1 MSPDAHDAVLPVGRR
16 RVCGRTEHTMD
27 MRILVVDDEPSLRGM
42 LVEFLTQQGYS
53 VDQAAS
59 GETALQMFRQSPYP
73 LVLTDIRMP
82 RGMNG
87 IELLQNIKDID
98 PACQV
103 IIVTSNVSLDTAIA
117 ALRQGAYDYLT
128 RPFEDIELISA
139 VVKRA
144 GEKIRLIRENEIL
157 IQKLESN
164 NVELERVNHLLKQ
177 LAIRDGLTGLYNHR
191 HFQELLNDEV
201 IRSKRHHREFS
212 LIFLDV
218 DLFKQYNDAHGHP
231 QGDQLLK
238 DIGRIIEKC
247 VLPTDI
253 VARYGGEEFVV
264 LLPEAPKD
272 RVQRVAEEIRLQVES
287 FPFAGR
293 EAQPLEKITVSLG
306 IATFPHNGND
316 GPALLHSADTALY
329 QAKQSGRNAIREA
342 R

>member
-1 MSPDAHDAVLPVGRR
+1 MN
-16 RVCGRTEHTMD
+16 
-27 MRILVVDDEPSLRGM
+27 MRILVVDDEPTLRGV
-42 LVEFLTQQGYS
+42 LVEFLTQQGYA

-59 GETALQMFRQSPYP
+59 GEAALQMFRQSPYP

-82 RGMNG
+82 RGMSG
-87 IELLQNIKDID
+87 IELLQNIKAID

-144 GEKIRLIRENEIL
+144 GEKIRLIGENQIL
-157 IQKLESN
+157 IQELERN
-164 NVELERVNHLLKQ
+164 NVELERVNQLLKQ
-177 LAIRDGLTGLYNHR
+177 LAVRDGLTGVYNHR
-191 HFQELLNDEV
+191 HFQELLTDEV

-218 DLFKQYNDAHGHP
+218 DLFKLYNDAHGHP

-238 DIGRIIEKC
+238 DIGRIIEAC
-247 VLPTDI
+247 VLQTDMI
-253 VARYGGEEFVV
+253 ARYGGEEFVV
-264 LLPEAPKD
+264 LLPETSKD
-272 RVQRVAEEIRLQVES
+272 RVQHVAEKIRQEVAS

-293 EAQPLEKITVSLG
+293 ETQPLGKITVSLG
-306 IATFPHNGND
+306 IATFPHDGND
-316 GPALLHSADTALY
+316 GPALLHFADTALY
-329 QAKQSGRNAIREA
+329 QAKQSGRNTIR
-342 R
+342 